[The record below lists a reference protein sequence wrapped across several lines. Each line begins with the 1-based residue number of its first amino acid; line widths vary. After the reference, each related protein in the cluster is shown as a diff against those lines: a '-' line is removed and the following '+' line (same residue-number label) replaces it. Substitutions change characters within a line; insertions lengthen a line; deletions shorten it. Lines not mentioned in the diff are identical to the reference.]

1 MKKQTLLLIIA
12 TLVMLFAATAQTNT
26 GHPNGHDTAIVKASV
41 NAAIGVAEVIT
52 GHKPLIPFL
61 SDEYTGGIVSGIIF
75 FFWRL
80 IERRRLRKA
89 GRLLDKNNNGI
100 EDSLEQQP

>member
-1 MKKQTLLLIIA
+1 MKKQTFLLIIA
-12 TLVMLFAATAQTNT
+12 TIVMLFAATAQTNE
-26 GHPNGHDTAIVKASV
+26 GHPNGHDSDVVNASV
-41 NAAIGVAEVIT
+41 NAAIDVANVVT
-52 GHKPLIPFL
+52 GRKPLIPFL

-89 GRLLDKNNNGI
+89 GRLLDKNKNGI
-100 EDSLEQQP
+100 DDNLEVLP